1 METKITENKITIE
14 FSKEEDNNL
23 FDRAIIAKD
32 PKAYFEYL
40 LKLDYTLNGDD
51 SDVLIGYDNIEH
63 FEYFAKK
70 WNYSKIKR
78 TQQKILK
85 DMLSSIDLLNKLIPE
100 EYRFVLYDCR
110 YTFFADNDL
119 MSSLKYATDRL
130 RILLK
135 LAAKEEKIAKNN
147 SNNYNSLIDEV
158 NSFVDGNKNKKSLT
172 KKKNKNI

>member
-14 FSKEEDNNL
+14 FTKEEDKNL
-23 FDRAIIAKD
+23 FDRPIIGED

-51 SDVLIGYDNIEH
+51 SDIIKGYDNIEH

-70 WNYSKIKR
+70 WDYSKIKR
-78 TQQKILK
+78 TQIKIIK
-85 DMLSSIDLLNKLIPE
+85 GMLSSIDFIDKSIPE
-100 EYRFVLYDCR
+100 EYRFNSYDCR

-119 MSSLKYATDRL
+119 MSSLKYAADRL

-135 LAAKEEKIAKNN
+135 LAKIQEKIAKNN
-147 SNNYNSLIDEV
+147 SNSFDSLVKEV
-158 NSFVDGNKNKKSLT
+158 NSYTDDKDNSK
-172 KKKNKNI
+172 

>member
-14 FSKEEDNNL
+14 FTKEEDKNL
-23 FDRAIIAKD
+23 FDRAIIVED

-51 SDVLIGYDNIEH
+51 SDVIIGYDNIEH

-85 DMLSSIDLLNKLIPE
+85 DMLTSIDLLNKSIPD
-100 EYRFVLYDCR
+100 EYRFNLYDCR

-119 MSSLKYATDRL
+119 MSSLKYAADRL

-135 LAAKEEKIAKNN
+135 LIAKEEKIAKNN
-147 SNNYNSLIDEV
+147 SNNFSSLIDEV
-158 NSFVDGNKNKKSLT
+158 NSFVDENKDIENIA